1 MRLIWTLPLL
11 ASLAVLSAAQD
22 PAPLLRPVVPGP
34 DRVRVRIATSEEKGG
49 FLHLAGQVP
58 TANGKK
64 GETVDIRVAFEVR
77 PGRAVVAAKKWQ
89 NWGYEMPANKIGI
102 LPELFIS
109 GVQLAPKPPGGGRD
123 VEVRFG
129 GLRVEIVEPPGNA
142 DTVLGCDLLVSLSDL
157 TKQTDRL
164 YEPRLYLVDRFLEL
178 SVPAGAVRR
187 LGTET
192 GLAADPGVNPDPKLV
207 PAMIPTATRGPAVFS
222 YAAVNGQSIYRTPD
236 GKEQPVNVMVSS
248 TTRSPGGI
256 IMTLGAARGCGI
268 EIEKGKDI
276 AGKGTSFET
285 NMARGKVKELRIGLQ
300 AGEGFKSHRDLV
312 LNDVTV
318 WVDKNDSDHMIWL
331 GPEFLRAQFKDA
343 VYGCGL
349 DGAWK
354 LYGRVMPE
362 RLLDVKMRP
371 RRP

>member
-11 ASLAVLSAAQD
+11 ASLAVLALAQD
-22 PAPLLRPVVPGP
+22 PVPLLRPVVPGP
-34 DRVRVRIATSEEKGG
+34 ERVRVRLATSEEKVG
-49 FLHLAGQVP
+49 FLHLAGRVP
-58 TANGKK
+58 KADGKK
-64 GETVDIRVAFEVR
+64 GDLVDVRVAFEVR
-77 PGRAVVAAKKWQ
+77 PGRAMVAAKKWQ
-89 NWGYEMPANKIGI
+89 RWGYQMPANKIGI
-102 LPELFIS
+102 LPELVVS
-109 GVQLAPKPPGGGRD
+109 AVQLAPKPPGGGRD
-123 VEVRFG
+123 VEVRFS

-164 YEPRLYLVDRFLEL
+164 YEPRLYLADKFLEL
-178 SVPAGAVRR
+178 SVPAGGVKR
-187 LGTET
+187 LGTGNDQPTE
-192 GLAADPGVNPDPKLV
+192 PGVNPDPKLV
-207 PAMIPTATRGPAVFS
+207 PAMIATATRGPAVFS
-222 YAAVNGQSIYRTPD
+222 YAAVNGQSRYKTPD
-236 GKEQPVNVMVSS
+236 GKEQAVNVMVSS

-276 AGKGTSFET
+276 AGMGTSFET
-285 NMARGKVKELRIGLQ
+285 SMARGKLKELRIGLQ
-300 AGEGFKSHRDLV
+300 AGEGFKMPRDLV

-354 LYGRVMPE
+354 FHGRVLPE
-362 RLLDVKMRP
+362 RLQDVKMRP
-371 RRP
+371 KN